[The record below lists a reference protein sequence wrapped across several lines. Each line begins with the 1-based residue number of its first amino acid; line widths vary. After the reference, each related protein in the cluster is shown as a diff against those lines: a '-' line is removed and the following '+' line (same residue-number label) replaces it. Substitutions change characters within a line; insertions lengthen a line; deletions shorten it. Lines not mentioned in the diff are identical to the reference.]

1 MPKKYAIHPI
11 KTDPR
16 FPPIGKYATIEF
28 REDCAGSCRQCVKKR
43 CVFNIFKDNFTH
55 WSNMTEP
62 EYLYT
67 CKSCYR
73 CVEECTKGIFS
84 MAINPEYR
92 TLGDEYWTGNII
104 NSTWAQAHTGAVP
117 VSGAGYRGPF
127 TGEGFDSIWTDMSE
141 IVRPTRDGI
150 HGREYISTMVELS
163 RRPTRLEFNKD
174 MSIATELKPI
184 LEIPLPVTLQ
194 EPAFGVLSENELL
207 SMVNAAQHTGTLF
220 FISTESYTPAFDKYA
235 ATLVPCLTRDNYK
248 NYRRQILN
256 SRMVELA
263 DAPGIENEFAKL
275 RAIKSS
281 LFISVGVP
289 LDSRAAARA
298 LELYKSEVD
307 LIHFY
312 ASDKGREV
320 NTSKE
325 PRYLKDMIREIHLKL
340 VEAKVRHKV
349 NLMFSGGIAMA
360 EHVAKAL
367 FCGADAVSI
376 DIPQLIALECRL
388 CNRCKEGKTCPVK
401 LEDVEMKWATQRI
414 VNLLCAWHNSLL
426 EVMGA
431 CGIREARRMRGEIGR
446 SMWFEDL
453 ERDSFGPIFGTRK
466 VSGIG

>member
-1 MPKKYAIHPI
+1 
-11 KTDPR
+11 
-16 FPPIGKYATIEF
+16 
-28 REDCAGSCRQCVKKR
+28 
-43 CVFNIFKDNFTH
+43 
-55 WSNMTEP
+55 MTEP

-84 MAINPEYR
+84 MAVNPEYR
-92 TLGDEYWTGNII
+92 SLGDSYWTANII
-104 NSTWAQAHTGAVP
+104 NSTWAQAHTGTVP

-163 RRPTRLEFNKD
+163 TRPTRLEFAKD
-174 MSIATELKPI
+174 MSITTSLKPI
-184 LEIPLPVTLQ
+184 LEIPLPVVLQ
-194 EPAFGVLSENELL
+194 EPKFGVLSENEQVSMAMAAKAVGSLL
-207 SMVNAAQHTGTLF
+207 
-220 FISTESYTPAFDKYA
+220 FISTESYTPIFDKYGA
-235 ATLVPCLTRDNYK
+235 NLVPCLTRDNYK
-248 NYRRQILN
+248 NFKRQIQN
-256 SRMVELA
+256 SRMIEIA

-275 RAIKSS
+275 RTLKAG

-289 LDSRAAARA
+289 LNKGAAARA
-298 LELYKSEVD
+298 LELARTDVD
-307 LIHFY
+307 TIHFY
-312 ASDKGREV
+312 ASDSGREQGV
-320 NTSKE
+320 KDG
-325 PRYLKDMIREIHLKL
+325 RYLKDMIREIHLKL
-340 VEAKVRHKV
+340 IDNRIRHKV

-360 EHVAKAL
+360 EHVAKGL

-376 DIPQLIALECRL
+376 DIPLLISLECRV
-388 CNRCKEGKTCPVK
+388 CYKCKEGKACPVK
-401 LEDVEMKWATQRI
+401 LEDVEVNWACQRM
-414 VNLLCAWHNSLL
+414 VNLLAAWHNQLL

-446 SMWFEDL
+446 TMWFEDL

>member
-1 MPKKYAIHPI
+1 MPRKYSIHPV

-16 FPPIGKYATIEF
+16 FPPVGKYATIEF
-28 REDCAGSCRQCVKKR
+28 REDCAGSCRQCVKKK
-43 CVFNIFKDNFTH
+43 CVFNIFKDNFSH
-55 WSNMTEP
+55 WSSMTEP

-84 MAINPEYR
+84 MAVNPEYKS
-92 TLGDEYWTGNII
+92 LGDSYWTANII
-104 NSTWAQAHTGAVP
+104 NSTWAQAHTGTVP

-163 RRPTRLEFNKD
+163 RRPTRLEFDRD
-174 MSIATELKPI
+174 MSVTTPLKPI
-184 LEIPLPVTLQ
+184 LEVPLPVTLQ
-194 EPAFGVLSENELL
+194 EPGFGVLSENELI
-207 SMVNAAQHTGTLF
+207 SMAMAAKAVGSLLF
-220 FISTESYTPAFDKYA
+220 INSGSYTPIFDKFGA
-235 ATLVPCLTRDNYK
+235 NLVPLLTRDNYK
-248 NYRRQILN
+248 NFKRQIQN
-256 SRMVELA
+256 SRMIELE
-263 DAPGIENEFAKL
+263 DAPGIENEFAGL
-275 RAIKSS
+275 RASKAG
-281 LFISVGVP
+281 LFISVGVQ
-289 LDSRAAARA
+289 LNSKAAARA
-298 LELYKSEVD
+298 LELARTEVD
-307 LIHFY
+307 TIHFY
-312 ASDKGREV
+312 ATESGREQGV
-320 NTSKE
+320 E
-325 PRYLKDMIREIHLKL
+325 DGRYLKDLIRDVHLKL
-340 VEAKVRHKV
+340 IDNRIRHKV

-376 DIPQLIALECRL
+376 DIPMLIALECRL
-388 CNRCKEGKTCPVK
+388 CYRCKEGKSCPVK
-401 LEDVEMKWATQRI
+401 LEDVEVNWASQRI
-414 VNLLCAWHNSLL
+414 VNLLSAWHNQLL

-453 ERDSFGPIFGTRK
+453 ERDSFGPLFGTRK